1 MKRQKDLEKKKRKQ
15 IKLSLFK
22 SLKNKKRKMNLKPNQ
37 QCCNQEA
44 LKENQKKK

>member
-37 QCCNQEA
+37 QWRKEEA
-44 LKENQKKK
+44 ALEENQKK